1 MHKQFVLFV
10 ELVANHTMNLKK
22 INTGLSQSL
31 TEAGL
36 TKPNELQQETWS
48 TIKSGVDCVIAAPDG
63 EGKTT
68 TIVINVVQR
77 LEKEFEESPRAFI
90 MVQDKAKVLEIQELF
105 RKIGNHTNL
114 RVYGVYEQGDMDY
127 DKNQISLGIDV
138 IVGTPGRLNDMFSTA
153 GFDVNRLK
161 MFIVDDANQ
170 ILKLRHDTKIMRIS
184 NAITKTQR
192 IFFTDEITERVETLA
207 DKIMVE
213 PLFFEFEDEEDEYF
227 EDEA

>member
-1 MHKQFVLFV
+1 
-10 ELVANHTMNLKK
+10 MNLKK

-36 TKPNELQQETWS
+36 TEPNELQQETWS

-68 TIVINVVQR
+68 TIVINVIQR

-105 RKIGNHTNL
+105 TKIGNHTNL